1 MLLARQRHRAKT
13 TIPEGPSLTDFL
25 ADFDERTWSTE
36 SGTTDIL
43 PTYYFV
49 GQGGASAVE
58 VAYATG
64 SRPKLSDIREVW
76 NARWNKRANAVL
88 LVVDHENG
96 MATLCGLRDSAVT
109 VHMPITSA
117 ERIASAFLAEPNPIT
132 AERQAG
138 EALTS
143 LANDES
149 PGLTNRGLFS
159 AQELASGVPSRRD
172 WQEHCIRSNPL
183 LNYKGLELLDKM
195 GWKTSAYGSSAQ
207 RLAVDEED
215 RALAVVLT
223 TDERFERRSSR
234 LGGSPV
240 AHGLALAAECDIP
253 WLILISGSR
262 LRIHSSR
269 PDVGV
274 GKKGQTETYFELETS
289 HLDPQLSGF
298 LTLIFSPTA
307 LAAAGTIEQ
316 VLAASVEHAA
326 ALGVRLRE
334 RIYYDVMPRL
344 TLDVLRS
351 FSGSHSTAA
360 VERAYHCSMTILFRL
375 LFVAYAEDRALLP
388 HGENDE
394 YTKFSLKTMAQKL
407 TENRLDGEHSDLWQ
421 RLRRVWD
428 SIDNGND
435 AWGIPAYNGGLFS
448 TTSPMGLVVEEL
460 QLSDSQITPVLKAL
474 LVDKGTD
481 GTIGPVDFRS
491 LSVREFGTI
500 YEGLLESS
508 LAIADVDLTLD
519 INDVYRPAGPRD
531 SVIVR
536 AGEPYFHNTSGKRK
550 STGSFFTKAFA
561 VEHLLDVS
569 LNPAIDRHL
578 HNVEAL
584 LADNNEAGAAKKF
597 FDFRVADMTMG
608 SAHFLVA
615 ALDRIEARFRAFL
628 SVHEIGPVTKELER
642 LYAVAVRSV
651 GTASLEI
658 DNTAL
663 LRRQIARH
671 CLYGMDINEMAVEL
685 GKLAL
690 WIHTFVPGL
699 PMSSLNHTLVHG
711 NSLTGIASLEE
722 LTEIFTPPTRG
733 KKVIASK
740 HGQSDHIIDAIRDD
754 LHSARQAITRIGVT
768 SEATKAE
775 VHEAQAAYEQA
786 IDDATSAN
794 LILDGALAVRLGDAA
809 YPMSV
814 EDAISIGR
822 NRRTQQLVSELNP
835 IHFPLAFPEVF
846 MRDRPGWDCVIG
858 NPPWEEITVAADKF
872 WQKHS
877 PGLLGL
883 KGRAYKDRLT
893 QLQNGRPDLV
903 AEYEAEQVS
912 AQRLRK
918 VLLCGQFPQLGTGD
932 PDLYKAFSWRMWQ
945 TLRRDGYMGV
955 VFPRSILQVGGSS
968 QWRREVLT
976 NGEFSSVVTLGNDKR
991 WVFDDVESRYTFA
1004 LVAARKTPDQ
1014 TGVVRLAGPF
1024 YSPDEFAAGRSGSA
1038 ELMASAILA
1047 NEDVALPVL
1056 PSSTGVNVISKYLE
1070 HPSIAAPGVWQF
1082 QPVTEFHVTND
1093 RAVYTQSAP
1102 GGANWPTLTGASFSY
1117 WNPDAGQIV
1126 CETDAQQAI
1135 THLKKK
1141 RWNQAKL
1148 ARSAFYGLT
1157 PVQLSK
1163 DETLP
1168 CFHPR
1173 IAYSSVGRNTDTRTM
1188 RSGIVPPN
1196 VFLTNAAPYL
1206 YRKAGDELDEA
1217 FLAGVMST
1225 VIFDWYVRR
1234 FVEMNVQVG
1243 FVSSCPVPRPDR
1255 NDPVWKEI
1263 VTLSSR
1269 LAAVDDRYKDWAD
1282 ACGTET
1288 GRLAPDQSKI
1298 MTSRIEALTA
1308 LAYGLTPADVEY
1320 IYATFHKGWDYSD
1333 QLRTVLEQYR
1343 SAVQERVSA

>member
-1 MLLARQRHRAKT
+1 M
-13 TIPEGPSLTDFL
+13 TDFL
-25 ADFDERTWSTE
+25 ADFDERTWATE
-36 SGTTDIL
+36 PGIADIL

-64 SRPKLSDIREVW
+64 SKPKLSDIREAW

-96 MATLCGLRDSAVT
+96 MATLCGLRDSAVA
-109 VHMPITSA
+109 VRMPLASA
-117 ERIASAFLAEPNPIT
+117 ERIATAFLTEPNPIT
-132 AERQAG
+132 AERQAE

-159 AQELASGVPSRRD
+159 AQELLSGVPGRRD
-172 WQEHCIRSNPL
+172 WQEHCKKSDQL
-183 LNYKGLELLDKM
+183 LSYKGLELLDRM

-207 RLAVDEED
+207 RLAVDNED

-223 TDERFERRSSR
+223 TDERFERRSNR

-269 PDVGV
+269 PDTGV

-351 FSGSHSTAA
+351 LSDEDSTAA

-394 YTKFSLKTMAQKL
+394 YTKFSLKTLAQKL
-407 TENRLDGEHSDLWQ
+407 TEDGIGAEHSDVWQ
-421 RLRRVWD
+421 RLRLVWD

-435 AWGIPAYNGGLFS
+435 AWEIPAYNGGLFS

-460 QLSDSQITPVLKAL
+460 QLSDSQLTPVLKAL
-474 LVDKGTD
+474 LVDKGSD
-481 GTIGPVDFRS
+481 GTVGPVDFRS

-508 LAIADVDLTLD
+508 LAVADVDLTLD
-519 INDVYRPAGPRD
+519 VNDVYRPAGPRD
-531 SVIVR
+531 SVVVKT
-536 AGEPYFHNTSGKRK
+536 GEPYFHNTSGKRK

-569 LNPAIDRHL
+569 LEPAINRHL
-578 HNVEAL
+578 NDVEVL
-584 LADNNEAGAAKKF
+584 LANNNEAGAAKKF

-615 ALDRIEARFRAFL
+615 ALDRIEARFRSFL
-628 SVHEIGPVTKELER
+628 SVHQIGPVTKELER
-642 LYAVAVRSV
+642 LHAVAAKSV
-651 GTASLEI
+651 GTSTLEI

-671 CLYGMDINEMAVEL
+671 CLYGMDVNEMAVEL

-722 LTEIFTPPTRG
+722 LTEIFTPPAKG
-733 KKVIASK
+733 KKVITSK
-740 HGQSDHIIDAIRDD
+740 HGQSDYIIDAIRDD
-754 LHSARQAITRIGVT
+754 LHSARQAIVRIGVT

-775 VHEAQAAYEQA
+775 VHEAQAAYERA
-786 IDDATSAN
+786 LDEARSAN
-794 LILDGALAVRLGDAA
+794 AILDGALAVRLGEAA

-814 EDAISIGR
+814 EDAVTIGR
-822 NRRTQQLVSELNP
+822 SGSTQQLVSELNP

-858 NPPWEEITVAADKF
+858 NPPWEEITVAVDKF

-883 KGRAYKDRLT
+883 KGQAYKDRLT
-893 QLQNGRPDLV
+893 QLQNDRPDLV

-912 AQRLRK
+912 AHRLRK

-945 TLRRDGYMGV
+945 TLRQDGYMGV
-955 VFPRSILQVGGSS
+955 VFPRSILQVGGCS

-976 NGEFSSVVTLGNDKR
+976 NGEFSSIVTLGNDKK
-991 WVFDDVESRYTFA
+991 WVFDDVEARYTFA
-1004 LVAARKTPDQ
+1004 LVAARKTPDLA
-1014 TGVVRLAGPF
+1014 GVIRLAGPF
-1024 YSPDEFAAGRSGSA
+1024 YSLDEFKAGRSGSA
-1038 ELMASAILA
+1038 ELSARAILA

-1056 PSSTGVNVISKYLE
+1056 PSSTGVRVIAKYLE
-1070 HPSIAAPGVWQF
+1070 HAPLSAPGAWQF
-1082 QPVTEFHVTND
+1082 QPVREFDVSTD
-1093 RAVYTQSAP
+1093 RAVYSTRVEHGP
-1102 GGANWPTLTGASFSY
+1102 NWPTLTGASFSY
-1117 WNPDAGQIV
+1117 WNPDAGDIV
-1126 CETDAQQAI
+1126 CETDAQKAI
-1135 THLKKK
+1135 AHLKKK
-1141 RWNQAKL
+1141 RWNQARL
-1148 ARSAFYGLT
+1148 ARSAFHGLT
-1157 PVQLSK
+1157 PAQLSA

-1168 CFHPR
+1168 CFRPR

-1217 FLAGVMST
+1217 FLAAVMST

-1255 NDPVWKEI
+1255 DDPVWKELA
-1263 VTLSSR
+1263 TLSGR
-1269 LAAVDDRYKDWAD
+1269 LAAVDDRYQEWAA
-1282 ACGTET
+1282 ACGAET
-1288 GRLAPDQSKI
+1288 GHISPEESTA
-1298 MTSRIEALTA
+1298 MTNRIEALTA
-1308 LAYGLTPADVEY
+1308 LAYGLSAADVEY
-1320 IYATFHKGWDYSD
+1320 IYATFHKGWDYSN
-1333 QLRTVLEQYR
+1333 QLRAVLEQYR
-1343 SAVQERVSA
+1343 SSAQERVRA

>member
-1 MLLARQRHRAKT
+1 M
-13 TIPEGPSLTDFL
+13 TDFL
-25 ADFDERTWSTE
+25 ADFDERTWSTT
-36 SGTTDIL
+36 SGSTAIV

-49 GQGGASAVE
+49 GHGGASAVE

-64 SRPKLSDIREVW
+64 SNPRISEIREVW
-76 NARWNKRANAVL
+76 NTRWNKRATAVL

-96 MATLCGLRDSAVT
+96 KATLCGLRDNAT
-109 VHMPITSA
+109 TIQMPIASA
-117 ERIASAFLAEPNPIT
+117 ERIASAFLSEPNPII
-132 AERQAG
+132 AERQAE

-159 AQELASGVPSRRD
+159 AQELSSGVPARRD
-172 WQEHCIRSNPL
+172 WPEHCEKSNQL
-183 LNYKGLELLDKM
+183 LNYRGLELLDKM

-207 RLAVDEED
+207 RLAVGHDD

-223 TDERFERRSSR
+223 SDERFERRSTR

-240 AHGLALAAECDIP
+240 AHGLALAADCDIP

-289 HLDPQLSGF
+289 HLDPELAGF
-298 LTLIFSPTA
+298 LTLIFSPSA
-307 LAAAGTIEQ
+307 LAAAGSIEQ
-316 VLAASVEHAA
+316 VLTASMQHAA
-326 ALGVRLRE
+326 ALGIRLRE
-334 RIYYDVMPRL
+334 RIYYDVMPKL
-344 TLDVLRS
+344 TLDVLHS
-351 FSGSHSTAA
+351 FADSRSTAA

-388 HGENDE
+388 HGENE
-394 YTKFSLKTMAQKL
+394 AYTKFSLKTLAQAFSGNGSD
-407 TENRLDGEHSDLWQ
+407 TPHADLWKG
-421 RLRRVWD
+421 LRQVWD
-428 SIDNGND
+428 SIDNGNAEWD
-435 AWGIPAYNGGLFS
+435 IPAYNGGLFS
-448 TTSPMGLVVEEL
+448 TTNPMGLIIQEL
-460 QLSDSQITPVLKAL
+460 HLNDTQIAPVLRAL
-474 LVDKGTD
+474 LVDEGPD
-481 GTIGPVDFRS
+481 GTVGPVDFRS

-508 LAIADVDLTLD
+508 LAVAEVDLALD
-519 INDVYRPAGPRD
+519 SNDIYKPAGARD
-531 SVIVR
+531 VVVVR

-569 LNPAIDRHL
+569 LEPAIKRHL
-578 HNVEAL
+578 GEVEEL
-584 LADNNEAGAAKKF
+584 LKDNEAAAARKF

-628 SVHEIGPVTKELER
+628 SVHDIGPVTKELER
-642 LYAVAVRSV
+642 LHAVAIKSARSS
-651 GTASLEI
+651 SLEI

-711 NSLTGIASLEE
+711 NSLTGVASLEE
-722 LTEIFTPPTRG
+722 LTEIFTPPAKG

-740 HGQSDHIIDAIRDD
+740 HGQGDHIIDAIKDD
-754 LHSARQAITRIGVT
+754 LNAARQAIVRIGVT

-775 VHEAQAAYEQA
+775 VHEAQAAYDRA
-786 IDDATSAN
+786 IEDAASTN
-794 LILDGALAVRLGDAA
+794 LILDGALAVRLGEAA
-809 YPMSV
+809 YPISV
-814 EDAISIGR
+814 DDAINIGR
-822 NRRTQQLVSELNP
+822 RNQTRQLVEELNP

-858 NPPWEEITVAADKF
+858 NPPWEEITVAADRF

-877 PGLLGL
+877 PRLLGL
-883 KGRAYKDRLT
+883 KGQVYKERLT
-893 QLQNGRPDLV
+893 QLQEDRPDLV

-912 AQRLRK
+912 AQRLRN

-932 PDLYKAFSWRMWQ
+932 PDLYKAFSWRIWQ
-945 TLRRDGYMGV
+945 TLRREGFMGL

-968 QWRREVLT
+968 AWRREILT
-976 NGEFSSVVTLGNDKR
+976 NGEFSSIITLGNDRR
-991 WVFDDVESRYTFA
+991 WVFEDVESRYTFA
-1004 LVAARKTPDQ
+1004 LVAARKAPGEAGTI
-1014 TGVVRLAGPF
+1014 RLAGPF
-1024 YSPDEFAAGRSGSA
+1024 YSLDEFNAGKSESA
-1038 ELMASAILA
+1038 ELMATAILTSD
-1047 NEDVALPVL
+1047 DVALPVV
-1056 PSSTGVNVISKYLE
+1056 PSSTGVQIISKYLE
-1070 HPSIAAPGVWQF
+1070 HPPLSAPGPWQF

-1093 RAVYTQSAP
+1093 REVYTTSAP
-1102 GGANWPTLTGASFSY
+1102 GGENWPTLTGASFTY
-1117 WNPDAGQIV
+1117 WNPDAGRIV
-1126 CETDAQQAI
+1126 CETESAQAI
-1135 THLKKK
+1135 AYLKKK

-1148 ARSAFYGLT
+1148 ARSAFYGLSPT
-1157 PVQLSK
+1157 DLST

-1173 IAYSSVGRNTDTRTM
+1173 IAYSSVSNKTNRRTM
-1188 RSGIVPPN
+1188 CSGVVPPK

-1206 YRKAGDELDEA
+1206 YRKAGDERDEA
-1217 FLAGVMST
+1217 YLAGIMST

-1243 FVSSCPVPRPDR
+1243 FVSSCPVPRLERD
-1255 NDPVWKEI
+1255 DPIWQEI
-1263 VTLSSR
+1263 VRLSSR
-1269 LAAVDDRYKDWAD
+1269 LAAVDDRYKEWAA
-1282 ACGTET
+1282 ACGSTT
-1288 GRLAPDQSKI
+1288 GPVSTDESVL
-1298 MTSRIEALTA
+1298 MTNKIEALSA
-1308 LAYGLTPADVEY
+1308 LAYGLDPADIEY
-1320 IYATFHKGWDYSD
+1320 VYATFHKGWDYSE
-1333 QLRTVLEQYR
+1333 QLRAVVEEYH
-1343 SAVQERVSA
+1343 SATKGALIA